1 VRAGGMTSLWFVFAL
16 IMVAFAAV
24 VAIWLERD
32 R

>member
-1 VRAGGMTSLWFVFAL
+1 MTQLWFVFAL